1 MGAGSYIRKQFAGGA
16 PATTITATLTDV
28 ATTLDID
35 DASGWPDATN
45 PFVAVI
51 DRGLATEEKILVGA
65 RSTVTLSSITRG
77 YDDTTAVAHSS
88 GAAIEHVIDASTIDQ
103 LNRAINLLNAK
114 GQLLG
119 FNGTNVT
126 ALTPTAYADAG
137 EDGYVVQVKN
147 AEATGLEIARPVHLT
162 DSAGTPTV
170 TGVPRIWFD
179 QNTGLVRTSDG
190 TDWKIPATCPV
201 FASTATR
208 DAFYG
213 ATPVQDGN
221 MCIVGSGMNATLQVW
236 DGTNWIYQGIP
247 RFADTTSRDLYYTSP
262 ITGDQAYIIADHALT
277 QYRVSEWITI
287 NHKVVTSATQPT
299 GATVLEGDIWL
310 QPLS

>member
-16 PATTITATLTDV
+16 PATTVTSSLTDA
-28 ATTLDID
+28 ATSFDID

-65 RSTVTLSSITRG
+65 RTSVTLSSITRG

-103 LNRAINLLNAK
+103 LNRAVNLLASK
-114 GQLLG
+114 GHLLG

-126 ALTPTAYADAG
+126 AVTPTAQADDG
-137 EDGYVVQVKN
+137 EDGYALVVKN
-147 AEATGLEIARPVHLT
+147 SEATGLAFERPIHVT
-162 DSAGTPTV
+162 DSASTPLV
-170 TGVPRIWFD
+170 TGVPRVWFD

-201 FASTATR
+201 FADTAAR

-221 MCIVGSGMNATLQVW
+221 MCIVGTGMSATLQVW
-236 DGTNWIYQGIP
+236 DGSDWLYQGIP
-247 RFADTTSRDLYYTSP
+247 RFADSAARDAYYTSP
-262 ITGDQAYIIADHALT
+262 ITGDMAYLT
-277 QYRVSEWITI
+277 GNHTLTEYREDEWILLNQKIT
-287 NHKVVTSATQPT
+287 TSDTAP
-299 GATVLEGDIWL
+299 ASPHEGDVWL
-310 QPLS
+310 QPSS

>member
-1 MGAGSYIRKQFAGGA
+1 MGAGTYERKQFAGGA
-16 PATTITATLTDV
+16 PATTVTSTLTDV
-28 ATTLDID
+28 AVSFDID

-65 RSTVTLSSITRG
+65 RTSVTLSSITRG
-77 YDDTTAVAHSS
+77 YDDTSAVAHST
-88 GAAIEHVIDASTIDQ
+88 GATIEHVIDASTIDQ
-103 LNRAINLLNAK
+103 LNRAINLLDAK

-147 AEATGLEIARPVHLT
+147 AEATGLEIARPIHVV
-162 DSAGTPTV
+162 DDAVAPTV
-170 TGVPRIWFD
+170 TGVPRVWFD
-179 QNTGLVRTSDG
+179 QASGLVRTSDG
-190 TDWKIPATCPV
+190 VDWKIPATCPV
-201 FASTATR
+201 FASTGAR
-208 DAFYG
+208 DTFFG

-247 RFADTTSRDLYYTSP
+247 RFASSTERDAYYTAP
-262 ITGDQAYIIADHALT
+262 IVGDMAFLIDSNFLT
-277 QYRVSEWITI
+277 EYRVSEWVTI

-310 QPLS
+310 QPLV